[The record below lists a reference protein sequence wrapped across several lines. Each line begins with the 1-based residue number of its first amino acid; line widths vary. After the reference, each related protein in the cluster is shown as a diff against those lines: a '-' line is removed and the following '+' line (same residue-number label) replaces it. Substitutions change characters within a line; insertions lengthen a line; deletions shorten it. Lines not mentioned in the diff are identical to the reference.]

1 MRRMRILSAI
11 TLALCTAL
19 VLSPSLS
26 PSLSAQEE
34 AEPYEIGR
42 ALPPL
47 PTDGT
52 LVEMTLEEAIA
63 RALEMNLDIQA
74 ARLNPEIQNYSLFSA
89 QAAFAPT
96 FSLTVGQNNSSQ
108 QSTSQLDGGD
118 RTSTDRLT
126 LNSSISKPFPWYGG
140 RLSANFNNSR
150 TETDNTFS
158 TLNPSYRS
166 SLSFSYTQP
175 LLSGFRIDNQRNSL
189 RTQEIQLEITDVQL
203 QGQVENLTNQVRA
216 AYWALRSA
224 IENIEIQR
232 RSLAQAQELLAQN
245 QIRVELGTMSQLQ
258 VVQAESQVASA
269 EQSLLNAEVQWR
281 NQELS
286 FKRLLLGGADDPLLF
301 QTLNPTSL
309 PVMEQVEVDIEAAI
323 ERALAERTDIRQQRR
338 QREIS
343 ELDLEVTEDNL
354 KPSLNL
360 SASYSVSGVGGD
372 QYQRDQLGGDPILV
386 GPGGYQDALEAIA
399 NRDTPTWNL
408 SLNFSYPIG
417 NQSAKANLE
426 RARLQMRQTELDL
439 KAQELAIVT
448 QVTDAGLN
456 VTDTFLQWQA
466 AQRSREVA
474 ERSAEIE
481 QTRFNVGASTNYEV
495 TQAQDD
501 LRAARLSELRA
512 IINYVNAI
520 AEFERVQRV
529 GG

>member
-11 TLALCTAL
+11 TLASCAAL
-19 VLSPSLS
+19 VLSPRI
-26 PSLSAQEE
+26 SAQEE
-34 AEPYEIGR
+34 PEPYAIGR

-47 PTDGT
+47 PADGS
-52 LVEMTLEEAIA
+52 LLEMTLEEAIA
-63 RALEMNLDIQA
+63 RALEMNLDIQS
-74 ARLNPEIQNYSLFSA
+74 ARLNPDIQRNSLFA
-89 QAAFAPT
+89 ARAAFAPT
-96 FSLTVGQNNSSQ
+96 VSTTIGQNNSSQ
-108 QSTSQLDGGD
+108 QSTSQLDGGT
-118 RTSTDRLT
+118 RISTDRLT
-126 LNSSISKPFPWYGG
+126 FNGSLSKTLPWYGG

-150 TETDNTFS
+150 TETDNSFS

-166 SLSFSYTQP
+166 SLNFSFSQP
-175 LLSGFRIDNQRNSL
+175 LLSGLKIDNQRNTL
-189 RTQEIQLEITDVQL
+189 RTQEIQLDITDVQL
-203 QGQVENLTNQVRA
+203 EGQVENLTNQVRT

-232 RSLAQAQELLAQN
+232 RSLAQAQELLQQN
-245 QIRVELGTMSQLQ
+245 QIRVELGTMSELQ

-281 NQELS
+281 NQELN
-286 FKRLLLGGADDPLLF
+286 FKRLLLGGADDPFLY

-309 PVMEQVEVDIEAAI
+309 PTLEQITVDIPAAI
-323 ERALAERTDIRQQRR
+323 ERALAQRTDIRQQRR
-338 QREIS
+338 QQEIS
-343 ELDLEVTEDNL
+343 ELNLEVTEDNL
-354 KPSLNL
+354 KPSLDL

-372 QYQRDQLGGDPILV
+372 RYERGELGGDPVLIAE
-386 GPGGYQDALEAIA
+386 GGYRDGLEAIWD
-399 NRDTPTWNL
+399 RDTPTWNL

-417 NQSAKANLE
+417 NGAAKANLE
-426 RARLQMRQTELDL
+426 RARLQMRQTELSL
-439 KAQELAIVT
+439 KNQELAIVT
-448 QVTDAGLN
+448 QVTDAGLA
-456 VTDTFLQWQA
+456 VSDTYLQYQA

>member
-1 MRRMRILSAI
+1 MRRNSIRSAVGS
-11 TLALCTAL
+11 LLCVAL
-19 VLSPSLS
+19 VLPLG
-26 PSLSAQEE
+26 LSAQ
-34 AEPYEIGR
+34 AEPEPYQMGR
-42 ALPPL
+42 ALPPT
-47 PTDGT
+47 PAEGT
-52 LVEMTLEEAIA
+52 LVEMTLEGAIA
-63 RALEMNLDIQA
+63 RALEMNLDIQV
-74 ARLNPEIQNYSLFSA
+74 ARLNPAIQRNSLFAA

-96 FSLTVGQNNSSQ
+96 FSTTLGQNNSSQ
-108 QSTSQLDGGD
+108 QSTSQLDGGA

-126 LNSSISKPFPWYGG
+126 FNTSLSKTVPWYGG

-150 TETDNTFS
+150 TETDNAFS

-166 SLSFSYTQP
+166 SLNFSYTQP
-175 LLSGFRIDNQRNSL
+175 ILSGFKIDNQRNAL
-189 RTQEIQLEITDVQL
+189 RTQEIQLEITDIQL
-203 QGQVENLTNQVRA
+203 RGQVENLTNQVRV
-216 AYWALRSA
+216 AYWGLRSS
-224 IENIEIQR
+224 IEQIEIQR

-245 QIRVELGTMSQLQ
+245 QIRVQLGTMSELQ

-269 EQSLLNAEVQWR
+269 EQSLLNAEVRWR
-281 NQELS
+281 NQELN
-286 FKRLLLGGADDPLLF
+286 FKRLLLGGANDPLLF
-301 QTLNPTSL
+301 QTLNPVSL
-309 PVMEQVEVDIEAAI
+309 PILEEMTVDLEAAI
-323 ERALAERTDIRQQRR
+323 ERALAERTDIRQQRQ
-338 QREIS
+338 QRAIT
-343 ELDLEVTEDNL
+343 ELNLEVTEDNL
-354 KPSLNL
+354 KPDLSL

-372 QYQRDQLGGDPILV
+372 QYERDQLGGDPVLIA
-386 GPGGYQDALEAIA
+386 PGGYKDGIQSIV

-417 NQSAKANLE
+417 NLGAKANLE

-439 KAQELAIVT
+439 MNQELNIVT

-456 VTDTFLQWQA
+456 VTDTYLQWQA

-501 LRAARLSELRA
+501 LRMSRLSELQA
-512 IINYVNAI
+512 VINYVNAI

>member
-1 MRRMRILSAI
+1 MSRKLIRSAI
-11 TLALCTAL
+11 VSTLFLALVT
-19 VLSPSLS
+19 PQGI
-26 PSLSAQEE
+26 SAQ
-34 AEPYEIGR
+34 ADPDPYQMGQ

-47 PTDGT
+47 PSDGVLT
-52 LVEMTLEEAIA
+52 EMTLEDAIA

-74 ARLNPEIQNYSLFSA
+74 ARLNPDIQRNSLFAA

-96 FSLTVGQNNSSQ
+96 FSTTLGQNNSSQ
-108 QSTSQLDGGD
+108 QSTSQLDGGT

-126 LNSSISKPFPWYGG
+126 FNASISKDTRWYGG

-150 TETDNTFS
+150 TETDNSFS
-158 TLNPSYRS
+158 TLNPSFRS
-166 SLSFSYTQP
+166 SLSFDYTQP
-175 LLSGFRIDNQRNSL
+175 LLSGFKIDNQRNTL

-203 QGQVENLTNQVRA
+203 LGQVENLTYQVRV
-216 AYWALRSA
+216 AYWSLRSA
-224 IENIEIQR
+224 IEQIEIQS

-245 QIRVELGTMSQLQ
+245 RIRVELGTMSELQ

-269 EQSLLNAEVQWR
+269 EQSLLNSEVRWR
-281 NQELS
+281 NQELN

-301 QTLNPTSL
+301 QTLNPISL
-309 PVMEQVEVDIEAAI
+309 PTLEEMTVDIEAAI
-323 ERALAERTDIRQQRR
+323 DRALGERTDIRQQRQ

-343 ELDLEVTEDNL
+343 ELNLEVTEDDL

-360 SASYSVSGVGGD
+360 SAGYSVSGVGGD
-372 QYQRDQLGGDPILV
+372 EYQRDQLGGDPVLI
-386 GPGGYQDALEAIA
+386 GPGGYQDGLQAIL
-399 NRDTPTWNL
+399 NRDTPTWNV

-417 NQSAKANLE
+417 NRGARANLE

-439 KAQELAIVT
+439 ANQELTIVT

-456 VTDTFLQWQA
+456 VGDTYLQWQA

-495 TQAQDD
+495 TQSQDD
-501 LRAARLSELRA
+501 LRMSRLLELQA
-512 IINYVNAI
+512 VLNYINAI
-520 AEFERVQRV
+520 AEFERVQKV

>member
-1 MRRMRILSAI
+1 MKIRSAVF
-11 TLALCTAL
+11 LAIGLAL
-19 VLSPSLS
+19 VLPIGI
-26 PSLSAQEE
+26 SAQVEE
-34 AEPYEIGR
+34 EPYQMGR

-47 PTDGT
+47 PSDGS
-52 LVEMTLEEAIA
+52 LVELTLDEAIA

-89 QAAFAPT
+89 RAAFAPT
-96 FSLTVGQNNSSQ
+96 FSMTVGQNNSSQ
-108 QSTSQLDGGD
+108 QSTSQLDGGI

-126 LNSSISKPFPWYGG
+126 FNSSISKPVPWYGG

-150 TETDNTFS
+150 TETNNSFA
-158 TLNPSYRS
+158 TLNPSFRS
-166 SLSFSYTQP
+166 SFSLNYNQP
-175 LLSGFRIDNQRNSL
+175 LLSGFRVDNQRNAL

-203 QGQVENLTNQVRA
+203 QAQVENLTNQVRS
-216 AYWALRSA
+216 AYWSLRSA

-232 RSLAQAQELLAQN
+232 RALAQAQQLLAQN
-245 QIRVELGTMSQLQ
+245 QIRVQLGTMSELQ
-258 VVQAESQVASA
+258 VVQAESQVANA

-281 NQELS
+281 NQELN

-309 PVMEQVEVDIEAAI
+309 PVMEEVTVDIQAAI
-323 ERALAERTDIRQQRR
+323 ERALVQRTDIRQQR
-338 QREIS
+338 QQKEIS
-343 ELDLEVTEDNL
+343 ELNLEVTQDNV
-354 KPSLNL
+354 KPSLDL

-372 QYQRDQLGGDPILV
+372 QYQRDQLGGDPVLI
-386 GPGGYQDALEAIA
+386 GPGGYQDALQAIA
-399 NRDTPTWNL
+399 DRDTPTWNL

-417 NQSAKANLE
+417 NQGAKANLE

-439 KAQELAIVT
+439 KSQELFIVT

-456 VTDTFLQWQA
+456 VTDTYLQWQA

-481 QTRFNVGASTNYEV
+481 QTRFTVGASTNYEV
-495 TQAQDD
+495 TEAQDN
-501 LRAARLSELRA
+501 LRSARLSELRA

>member
-1 MRRMRILSAI
+1 MRRKRIRRA
-11 TLALCTAL
+11 TGLACFFAL
-19 VLSPSLS
+19 IAPLGLNG
-26 PSLSAQEE
+26 QEE
-34 AEPYEIGR
+34 TDTYEIGR

-47 PTDGT
+47 PASGE
-52 LVEMTLEEAIA
+52 LLEMTLEEAIA
-63 RALEMNLDIQA
+63 RALEMNLDIQV
-74 ARLNPEIQNYSLFSA
+74 ARLNPDIQRNSLFAA
-89 QAAFAPT
+89 QAVFAPT
-96 FSLTVGQNNSSQ
+96 FSTTLGQNNASQ
-108 QSTSQLDGGD
+108 QSTSQLDGGN

-126 LNSSISKPFPWYGG
+126 FNASVSKQVPWYGG
-140 RLSANFNNSR
+140 QLSARFNNSR
-150 TETDNTFS
+150 TETNNAFS

-166 SLSFSYTQP
+166 SVSFDYTQP
-175 LLSGFRIDNQRNSL
+175 LLSGFKIDNRRNTV

-203 QGQVENLTNQVRA
+203 LAQVENLTNQVSV
-216 AYWALRSA
+216 AYWGLRSA

-232 RSLAQAQELLAQN
+232 RSLALAQELLAQN
-245 QIRVELGTMSQLQ
+245 QIRVELGTMSELQ

-309 PVMEQVEVDIEAAI
+309 PILEEVQVDIQAAI
-323 ERALAERTDIRQQRR
+323 GRALSERTDIRQQR
-338 QREIS
+338 QQKEIS
-343 ELDLEVTEDNL
+343 ELNLEVTEDNV
-354 KPSLNL
+354 KPSLDL

-372 QYQRDQLGGDPILV
+372 QYQRDQLGGDPVLI
-386 GPGGYQDALEAIA
+386 GPGGYDDALQSILDRE
-399 NRDTPTWNL
+399 TPTWNL

-417 NQSAKANLE
+417 NRVAKANLE

-439 KAQELAIVT
+439 KNQELAIVT

-456 VTDTFLQWQA
+456 VTDTYLQLQA

-495 TQAQDD
+495 TQAQDN
-501 LRAARLSELRA
+501 LRSARLSELRA
-512 IINYVNAI
+512 MINYVNAI

>member
-1 MRRMRILSAI
+1 MWRMKIRSAAVLSAWM
-11 TLALCTAL
+11 AL
-19 VLSPSLS
+19 VLPISI
-26 PSLSAQEE
+26 SAQVEE
-34 AEPYEIGR
+34 EPYQMGQ

-47 PTDGT
+47 PTDGS

-63 RALEMNLDIQA
+63 RALELNLDIQA
-74 ARLNPEIQNYSLFSA
+74 ARLNPEIQENSLFSA

-96 FSLTVGQNNSSQ
+96 LSFTVGQNNASQ
-108 QSTSQLDGGD
+108 QSTSQLDGGL

-126 LNSSISKPFPWYGG
+126 FNTSVSKPVPWYGG

-150 TETDNTFS
+150 TETNNSFS
-158 TLNPSYRS
+158 TLNPSFRS

-175 LLSGFRIDNQRNSL
+175 LLSGFKIDNQRNAL

-203 QGQVENLTNQVRA
+203 QGQVENLTNQVRSS
-216 AYWALRSA
+216 YWSLRSA

-232 RSLAQAQELLAQN
+232 RSLALAQELLAQN
-245 QIRVELGTMSQLQ
+245 QIRVELGTMAELQ

-281 NQELS
+281 NTELS

-301 QTLNPTSL
+301 QTINPISL
-309 PVMEQVEVDIEAAI
+309 PEMEEVTVDIQAAI
-323 ERALAERTDIRQQRR
+323 ERALLQRTDIRQQRQ

-343 ELDLEVTEDNL
+343 ELNLEVTQDNV
-354 KPSLNL
+354 KPSLDL

-372 QYQRDQLGGDPILV
+372 LYQRDQLGGDPVLI
-386 GPGGYQDALEAIA
+386 GPGGYQDALQAIA
-399 NRDTPTWNL
+399 DRDTPTWNL

-417 NQSAKANLE
+417 NQGAKASLE

-439 KAQELAIVT
+439 KNQELVIVT

-456 VTDTFLQWQA
+456 VTDTYLQWQA

-481 QTRFNVGASTNYEV
+481 QTRFNNGASTNYEV

-512 IINYVNAI
+512 VLNYVNAI
-520 AEFERVQRV
+520 AEFERVQKV